1 MPPKAIKEF
10 ALAKAEEKA
19 KEILSN
25 YGYNHPDT
33 VIDYDNAVEII
44 VDLLMKK

>member
-19 KEILSN
+19 KEILSS

-33 VIDYDNAVEII
+33 IIDYDNAVEII